1 MGRYF
6 AESEATEKVEIF
18 NVSSGNLSKAKSLSR
33 RKRTQVKALKYSK
46 GAPRGIKKRKSSD
59 PFPGRK
65 PIDPAKI
72 EEHAR

>member
-6 AESEATEKVEIF
+6 TESDTKEKMEIF
-18 NVSSGNLSKAKSLSR
+18 NVKPSEISKAKSLSNKNKGR
-33 RKRTQVKALKYSK
+33 VKAIKYTK
-46 GAPRGIKKRKSSD
+46 GANFIKKRKSSD

-65 PIDPAKI
+65 PVDPAKV